1 MVRREKGFNKTPISA
16 KNSGSPLPNSK
27 RVLDPVII
35 EGKEIKIVTSTKL
48 LDLTIA
54 NNLTLNDHVTEITKK
69 VRERLYFLTQLKGA
83 RVPKQDLA
91 LLMCRA

>member
-1 MVRREKGFNKTPISA
+1 MISFA
-16 KNSGSPLPNSK
+16 KQQ
-27 RVLDPVII
+27 RVFDPVII
-35 EGKEIKIVTSTKL
+35 EGKEIKTVTSRKL
-48 LDLTIA
+48 LDFTIA

-69 VRERLYFLTQLKGA
+69 VNERLNLLTQLKGA

>member
-1 MVRREKGFNKTPISA
+1 MISFA
-16 KNSGSPLPNSK
+16 KQQ
-27 RVLDPVII
+27 RVFDPVII
-35 EGKEIKIVTSTKL
+35 EGKEIKTVTSRKL
-48 LDLTIA
+48 LDFTIA

-69 VRERLYFLTQLKGA
+69 VGERLNLLTQLKGA